1 MYLLNKMPSIPT
13 HTGYRVNTI
22 TIYDSTANKIFLFK
36 SDQKLLGS
44 LKHVNNRKI

>member
-1 MYLLNKMPSIPT
+1 MPSIPT

-22 TIYDSTANKIFLFK
+22 HDSTANKIFLFK
-36 SDQKLLGS
+36 SDQKLPGS